1 MPAPCVLQLRL
12 QKLTKR
18 HSVSQGWFPLVPL
31 DLLIAHCG
39 GSIRAFLIAKSTSPR
54 GPRWPPFDVAEG
66 ATSFPLVRACPCAW
80 SAVAAFTFVR
90 SSSSKATGT
99 ISTSWSASWIHP
111 FQPLNKFLGN
121 DQHEPRMA
129 GCGYVSLHCPKCKNI
144 HCYLPHVA
152 GREWTNSH
160 KNTPRRSLGRCFSF
174 SQARRR
180 PAWFLAR
187 QRKDLGQ
194 PRSPSTPRAPNR
206 DALSPI
212 G

>member
-1 MPAPCVLQLRL
+1 
-12 QKLTKR
+12 
-18 HSVSQGWFPLVPL
+18 
-31 DLLIAHCG
+31 
-39 GSIRAFLIAKSTSPR
+39 
-54 GPRWPPFDVAEG
+54 
-66 ATSFPLVRACPCAW
+66 
-80 SAVAAFTFVR
+80 VR

-194 PRSPSTPRAPNR
+194 PRSPPLRA
-206 DALSPI
+206 LPI
-212 G
+212 GMLSLQSAEYRGLDLLLNAAIAGMRVKGAHRLTR